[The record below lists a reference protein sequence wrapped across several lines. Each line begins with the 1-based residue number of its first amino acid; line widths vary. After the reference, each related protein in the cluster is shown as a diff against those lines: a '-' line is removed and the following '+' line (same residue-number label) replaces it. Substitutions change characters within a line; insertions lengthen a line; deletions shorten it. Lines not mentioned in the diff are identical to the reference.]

1 MTCKYFLCV
10 AKYQFSAHQILYFF
24 LPQMQNER
32 IKTEEHIEYD
42 SDDSSESGSSSSSSK
57 SSHNKL
63 EPEVY
68 KTRKDENFT
77 EYFKIHKNQVGLQ
90 QRIINFQCEFFL
102 GLAPHDAPAPYHNSQ
117 KAVKSTIHVLQPP
130 CDIQPLFFV
139 RNPSKSRINSV
150 CPETSVFLSEA
161 PL

>member
-1 MTCKYFLCV
+1 MKSLTVQKYDL
-10 AKYQFSAHQILYFF
+10 QIFFVCGKISILGSLDFIFF

-90 QRIINFQCEFFL
+90 
-102 GLAPHDAPAPYHNSQ
+102 
-117 KAVKSTIHVLQPP
+117 
-130 CDIQPLFFV
+130 
-139 RNPSKSRINSV
+139 
-150 CPETSVFLSEA
+150 
-161 PL
+161 